1 MKQLL
6 VVALILALLL
16 GLCVMGTVAAEDQWT
31 ATDLN
36 PVPPADEHIKMHD
49 GVNETTVA
57 FRAVITGD
65 WYGVAPYVGDYGNYG
80 QDFTISVYAWAGSY
94 EQTVAG
100 EALRQGTVGDGDE
113 LGNTYRDFLFDAPLE
128 KGDYLVV
135 YHNATPVDWGIATWF
150 CPSAAM
156 GVAVFK
162 NGEEVPDRS
171 LATRIYVDAPAGG
184 RGLRLGR
191 GVRGLDVPLP
201 PGYRPS
207 AGSAGPGGRR
217 PGQCP
222 RHLRRSELEL
232 AGAAGGPQPRRVRPP
247 GPYHPHLPKIG
258 GTAAAVVPAQRIYT
272 PWGDVLRGYCFGGIK
287 GPWLRR
293 R

>member
-171 LATRIYVDAPAGG
+171 LATRIYVDAPAGEG
-184 RGLRLGR
+184 FSRSPLTEDGTS
-191 GVRGLDVPLP
+191 VPELENP
-201 PGYRPS
+201 YTPATGNVSFGY
-207 AGSAGPGGRR
+207 AGPQWNPKTPILLTGSTVAVRMVTKATVNAISVYAGCEAGEGG
-217 PGQCP
+217 
-222 RHLRRSELEL
+222 
-232 AGAAGGPQPRRVRPP
+232 
-247 GPYHPHLPKIG
+247 
-258 GTAAAVVPAQRIYT
+258 
-272 PWGDVLRGYCFGGIK
+272 
-287 GPWLRR
+287 
-293 R
+293 